1 MKRIVLFGLTC
12 LIITVCICGCNAGEI
27 LDAELRN
34 LSDPSKNINET
45 TNQRGEI
52 VFSRGYE
59 SGQTSYYHTGHYY
72 DNSTDA
78 DKLKNY
84 SDPGDYYTMN
94 DSGSASGSRGR
105 VCDFESSV
113 FDDKDGYYCL
123 RNYNGQYYRIQKI
136 SKADSPE
143 AYGFTFWN
151 ESGIEI
157 CHYCIYKLYSLKEC
171 GIEKG
176 KTTIDDIKPYFPFDD
191 FDFNLEYLEYLTEEN
206 EPLLIELQFREGEY
220 QLGFA
225 KKGGNYVLDHIGVP
239 FLTLSVAQ
247 SILPKD
253 LALITDN

>member
-1 MKRIVLFGLTC
+1 MIYGYARCSTNEQLQDINRQVR
-12 LIITVCICGCNAGEI
+12 
-27 LDAELRN
+27 EL
-34 LSDPSKNINET
+34 K
-45 TNQRGEI
+45 QQGA
-52 VFSRGYE
+52 V
-59 SGQTSYYHTGHYY
+59 
-72 DNSTDA
+72 
-78 DKLKNY
+78 
-84 SDPGDYYTMN
+84 
-94 DSGSASGSRGR
+94 
-105 VCDFESSV
+105 
-113 FDDKDGYYCL
+113 DDTI
-123 RNYNGQYYRIQKI
+123 YR
-136 SKADSPE
+136 E
-143 AYGFTFWN
+143 Y

-225 KKGGNYVLDHIGVP
+225 KKGGNYVLDHIGGP